1 MNRNLPEMM
10 NPNLQETKKITLGE
24 CWWARNKQIKA
35 QRKQKQ
41 STDVA
46 HIFTTGEIAES
57 KRLDQKIDGTKVIS
71 SILGDI

>member
-41 STDVA
+41 STLA
-46 HIFTTGEIAES
+46 HIFPTGEIAGVLLQS
-57 KRLDQKIDGTKVIS
+57 KRSDQKIG
-71 SILGDI
+71 